1 MKQKNE
7 EFKRHWLE
15 MQGNEL
21 YFFTKE
27 NDRDHKF
34 MHCLSGTYL
43 KEVTDDLTDSR
54 DEKNNIQYYSL
65 KMVIPPNKSRILYFN
80 S

>member
-1 MKQKNE
+1 
-7 EFKRHWLE
+7 

-65 KMVIPPNKSRILYFN
+65 KMVIPPNNSRILYFN